1 LFRLHNFLPVCL
13 ACDWLAHSF
22 QNALLSGNY
31 ALAVDLHSTGNV
43 NLRSPYWLDKKEEA
57 MYPIHL
63 ATIGGN
69 LKLVRWLISERYCPL
84 EMIDPKKKMKN
95 QVVYSPVLTSKGKSA
110 LEIAML
116 HQCLDIVHY
125 FVVERGMSMF
135 YQKNIGSDVALA
147 NLTSLL
153 NMLPTNFFDGV
164 QMRMTSMPST
174 AGQSIAEN
182 SPGHLRPNSSL

>member
-1 LFRLHNFLPVCL
+1 MYLPVCL

-125 FVVERGMSMF
+125 FVVERGISMF
-135 YQKNIGSDVALA
+135 YQRNISSDVALA
-147 NLTSLL
+147 NLISLL
-153 NMLPTNFFDGV
+153 NMLPNNFFEGV

-174 AGQSIAEN
+174 AGQSIAE
-182 SPGHLRPNSSL
+182 SGPGLLRPNSSF

>member
-1 LFRLHNFLPVCL
+1 MPLVFRPVCL

-31 ALAVDLHSTGNV
+31 ALAVDLYSTGNM
-43 NLRSPYWLDKKEEA
+43 NLRSPYWFDKKDEA

-69 LKLVRWLISERYCPL
+69 LKLVRWLISERSCPL
-84 EMIDPKKKMKN
+84 EVIDAKKRLRN
-95 QVVYSPVLTSKGKSA
+95 QIFYSPVLTSKGKSA
-110 LEIAML
+110 LELAMV
-116 HQCLDIVHY
+116 HQGLDIVYY

-135 YQKNIGSDVALA
+135 YQKNISADVALA

-153 NMLPTNFFDGV
+153 NMLPTNFFEGV
-164 QMRMTSMPST
+164 QMRMTSMPANSVHFNAEST
-174 AGQSIAEN
+174 
-182 SPGHLRPNSSL
+182 PGNLRPSPSL